1 MSKIIVLHNRYTNE
15 PVVIR
20 VSAINAITKV
30 SERTENGKIE
40 ECSDIMIGS
49 VPYTVKETIGTVMTK
64 IRQAESED
72 KE

>member
-1 MSKIIVLHNRYTNE
+1 MGKIIVLHNRFTNE

-30 SERTENGKIE
+30 FERTEDGVLE
-40 ECSDIMIGS
+40 EGSDILIGTMS
-49 VPYTVKETIGTVMTK
+49 YLVKETIGTVMTK